1 MSANTTIT
9 KIKAAIAEAQAY
21 AKFIASALGGALI
34 IASTVIPADWAGY
47 VTIAVVI
54 ITSFSVWKFPNAE
67 VTAVT
72 E

>member
-1 MSANTTIT
+1 MSANTTVT
-9 KIKAAIAEAQAY
+9 KVKALIAEAQIY
-21 AKFIASALGGALI
+21 AKLIASLLGGVLI
-34 IASTVIPADWAGY
+34 IASTVIPADWSVYA
-47 VTIAVVI
+47 TIAIVI